1 MRALSSAGSEGSTL
15 ASASLPRGSVS
26 TTSTAE
32 PCSSATGPESPSTT
46 TSESSEPTQH
56 ESTCSTAD
64 IRARRSA
71 SPGSAREPTTPG
83 TCGPSSPDS
92 FAFYDPES
100 SSLRTSQATFDLG
113 FTPSLPTL
121 PAWGWMSGGE
131 LYERPMSAPLTNAQG
146 SSLLPTPRR
155 GETADQTSEEGYF
168 ESLSSLVP
176 RLFQTPNAT
185 RAEVRSDATP
195 LLPTPNTMDGMG
207 QRSPEAL
214 ARAKKLGGCSNLKD
228 VIPLLR
234 TPYAGTPNSHRGRP
248 QGAALRTSQ
257 GHTVSLGDQIVDLLF
272 QTPSAADAMG
282 GHLNRGGARS
292 GELLL
297 KGQVKALLPTPCSQ
311 EPGGTPERFLERKN
325 RDGGNRTAEN
335 GNLSLTH
342 TLQLLPTPTVG
353 DSKQARNS
361 TAKRNKIPPTGI
373 HAGDTLTDAVTLL
386 PTPTTQPMTG
396 NGHARN
402 LGKEA
407 RLLPTPT
414 SDGGMRNT
422 NDTSDYQTLPGALM
436 RLPSVDGSESSETP
450 PDPPTK
456 EAA

>member
-1 MRALSSAGSEGSTL
+1 
-15 ASASLPRGSVS
+15 
-26 TTSTAE
+26 
-32 PCSSATGPESPSTT
+32 
-46 TSESSEPTQH
+46 
-56 ESTCSTAD
+56 
-64 IRARRSA
+64 
-71 SPGSAREPTTPG
+71 
-83 TCGPSSPDS
+83 
-92 FAFYDPES
+92 
-100 SSLRTSQATFDLG
+100 
-113 FTPSLPTL
+113 
-121 PAWGWMSGGE
+121 
-131 LYERPMSAPLTNAQG
+131 
-146 SSLLPTPRR
+146 LPTPRR

-195 LLPTPNTMDGMG
+195 LLREQVRLLQTPSAADAMGGHLGRGGARSGELLLKGQVKALPTPRATRGGSQTETVVLLPTPSANQYEQDNDVLLARREREEQKHRNGNGFGLTTANAMALLPTPNTMDGMG